1 MKYFFVVTLLLSTAF
16 TQAPPRAMDIQK
28 MSDAEIRQHAAETV
42 AHLHDKMLDPAS
54 FVLDGAYV
62 TKPNKRG
69 RTSIC
74 YAFRSHN
81 TMGGYSEARAVEDG
95 DDKNKLS
102 VINRDDGYGKFQ
114 GYDVGWVSPCKG
126 KNIDREITEDVAR
139 LASSLYK
146 KSK

>member
-1 MKYFFVVTLLLSTAF
+1 MKALHFYPAHCSLTKARKRHGPFCHYPRMKYFFLVTLLSSTAF
-16 TQAPPRAMDIQK
+16 AQAPPRAIDIQK

-42 AHLHDKMLDPAS
+42 AHLHDTMLDPAS

-69 RTSIC
+69 RVSIC

-102 VINRDDGYGKFQ
+102 VMNRDDG
-114 GYDVGWVSPCKG
+114 
-126 KNIDREITEDVAR
+126 
-139 LASSLYK
+139 
-146 KSK
+146 